1 MSAPEVIDHSATVR
15 KAEPGPHGMYVE
27 ASGDPKSPAVVF
39 LHGAG
44 QSARFWR
51 THMTGLTDFYCLAP
65 DLPGFGRSNHLP
77 AASLRKTA
85 DIVAALIGSHVPS
98 GRASVVGLCSG
109 GVVIHALLD
118 RHPDRVQRAITDG
131 VPVIVPRG
139 ARALTLLATVMVT
152 PFLHTRPVVRRLG
165 ELLGEEDVR
174 AASRRAYLGTVA
186 DAFRSYAAT
195 GASCPTLLVAGEAET
210 DDLDGL
216 GVRASNAALAA
227 VMQDAEAWYAPGLG
241 HCWQLTAPDLHVR
254 MVEAWLTG
262 QELPTEL
269 RREAAPSPA
278 RVERMRAKTRRGGRS
293 IGYRREF
300 WSRLFGEPRG
310 AVGLVG
316 ARVMGSA
323 MQQYTRA
330 MAAELRLRPDDELLD
345 VGCGSGRLLAEHAAH
360 VRHVAGLDISEIQ
373 VRMARKRL
381 SKRIAAGTA
390 EIVLGDA
397 ADLPWEDGR
406 FSVVTSLEVL
416 KHIGDPEGTLREMHR
431 VLRPGG
437 RAVFT
442 LGEHVKPGWGATD
455 ELGARN
461 AWGVWNWSDADAQRL
476 VEEAGFVDVALSV
489 LPVAY
494 KSRLVHATKPAASAA
509 GDASEATE
517 SPEAVVTE
525 RRSTV
530 ARPIRREVAH
540 GQGAGDRL
548 GDRRRGRDGGDGAA
562 SQRHLGAHGFVGYRS
577 RLECQCA
584 TR

>member
-1 MSAPEVIDHSATVR
+1 MSALVTADDSAPIRT
-15 KAEPGPHGMYVE
+15 AEPGPHGMYVE
-27 ASGDPKSPAVVF
+27 AAGDPESPAVVF

-51 THMTGLTDFYCLAP
+51 PHMTGLAGFYCLAP
-65 DLPGFGRSNHLP
+65 DLPGFGHSNHLP

-85 DIVAALIGSHVPS
+85 DIVAALIGSHVQS

-131 VPVIVPRG
+131 VPVIVPRR
-139 ARALTLLATVMVT
+139 ARALMLLATAMVS

-174 AASRRAYLGTVA
+174 AASRRAYLRSVA
-186 DAFRSYAAT
+186 DTFRSYAAT

-227 VMQDAEAWYAPGLG
+227 VMPDAEAWYAPGLG
-241 HCWQLTAPDLHVR
+241 HCWQLEAPDLHVR

-269 RREAAPSPA
+269 RPEAAPSPE
-278 RVERMRAKTRRGGRS
+278 RVARMRAKTGEGGRS
-293 IGYRREF
+293 VGYRREF
-300 WSRLFGEPRG
+300 WSHLFGEPRG
-310 AVGLVG
+310 AIGWVG

-330 MAAELRLRPDDELLD
+330 MAAELPLQPDDELLD

-360 VRHVAGLDISEIQ
+360 VRYVAGLDISEIQ
-373 VRMARKRL
+373 VGLARKRL
-381 SKRIAAGTA
+381 SERIAAGTA
-390 EIVLGDA
+390 EIVLGDSVN
-397 ADLPWEDGR
+397 LPWEDGR

-416 KHIGDPEGTLREMHR
+416 KHIGDPDGTLREMHR

-442 LGEHVKPGWGATD
+442 LGEYVKAGWGATD
-455 ELGARN
+455 ESGVRN

-494 KSRLVHATKPAASAA
+494 KSRLVRATKPAVTTTEH
-509 GDASEATE
+509 ASEATE
-517 SPEAVVTE
+517 SPEAV
-525 RRSTV
+525 
-530 ARPIRREVAH
+530 
-540 GQGAGDRL
+540 
-548 GDRRRGRDGGDGAA
+548 
-562 SQRHLGAHGFVGYRS
+562 
-577 RLECQCA
+577 A
-584 TR
+584 T